1 MEITSTLSKVRLV
14 NRLIILGSTRETN
27 KKQEEGTDRDQEK
40 YLACVRVESGW
51 SRARQ
56 NQPQDGNTGKS

>member
-27 KKQEEGTDRDQEK
+27 KKQEEGTETK
-40 YLACVRVESGW
+40 
-51 SRARQ
+51 
-56 NQPQDGNTGKS
+56 KSIWLV